1 MIYNLKIIISNKHDY
16 FKRSIQNMIK
26 QQLYDIINI
35 INYSKENESTIYIY
49 EIISDN
55 NYLEFENVL
64 INILNNIEKKI
75 KTNYPEFTNNWNI
88 TFELNEKKSLYYK
101 KCIVS

>member
-16 FKRSIQNMIK
+16 FNRSIQNMIK

-75 KTNYPEFTNNWNI
+75 KINYPEFTDNWNI